1 MKWRKGRCA
10 PLYSWFFQ
18 APSPCSTSKESMS
31 IAVSFPSITVRKK
44 SALAIIT
51 YFKQCSVNAVNI
63 SPKQPGSGETG
74 EGSPQVGLGVVHLRL
89 KIDWS
94 SKSLAANLARG
105 ETSAKIRI
113 QMSGAAHDEDLP
125 LPDSRGSE
133 HPSRSH
139 PRHLQED
146 KNFITIILPIIHNPT
161 SSHWPVVRLR
171 RSTDRSAASSSPTPP
186 MM

>member
-1 MKWRKGRCA
+1 M
-10 PLYSWFFQ
+10 P
-18 APSPCSTSKESMS
+18 T
-31 IAVSFPSITVRKK
+31 AVSFSSITVRKK
-44 SALAIIT
+44 STLAIIT
-51 YFKQCSVNAVNI
+51 YFKQCSVYAVKI

-105 ETSAKIRI
+105 ETSAK
-113 QMSGAAHDEDLP
+113 MSVAAHDEDLP
-125 LPDSRGSE
+125 LPHRRGSE
-133 HPSRSH
+133 HPSHSH

-146 KNFITIILPIIHNPT
+146 KNFITIILLIIHNPT

-171 RSTDRSAASSSPTPP
+171 RSTDRSAAPSTSPTPP